1 MNFYLSLGL
10 AYFLLAHPLTAS
22 ESPLN
27 KYIEKR
33 KQETASPRYILT
45 GGPGVGKTTLIR
57 ALEKS
62 GFNVVDEAAT
72 DLIREDLKNH
82 IEAPWSL
89 PDFNDRV
96 AKLQEQ
102 RQKDSNQFSARHI
115 FFDRC
120 PVDVISYVLM
130 YEFEPSETTIGI
142 VQKILDENFYNKRVF
157 LIENLGSCLQ
167 TEVRAETLDQA
178 IRIEKLLEKNYQAL
192 GFEIVRIP
200 ACTVE
205 ERVQKIL
212 NAIEENS
219 H

>member
-10 AYFLLAHPLTAS
+10 ACSLLTHPLNAS
-22 ESPLN
+22 ESPLC

-33 KQETASPRYILT
+33 KQETISPRYILT

-57 ALEKS
+57 ALEKK
-62 GFNVVDEAAT
+62 GFGVVDEAAA

-96 AKLQEQ
+96 ARLQVQ
-102 RQKDSNQFSARHI
+102 RQKESNRFQSPQI

-120 PVDVISYVLM
+120 PVDVLSYVLM
-130 YEFEPSETTIGI
+130 YQFEPSEETIGI
-142 VQKILDENFYNKRVF
+142 VQKILDENYYNKRVF
-157 LIENLGSCLQ
+157 LIENLGSCFQ
-167 TEVRAETLDQA
+167 TEIRTETLDRA
-178 IRIEKLLEKNYQAL
+178 IQIEKMLERNYQAL

-200 ACTVE
+200 ACSVE
-205 ERVQKIL
+205 ERIQKII
-212 NAIEENS
+212 NAIEAN
-219 H
+219 